1 MSEVLA
7 SALCVVQDRDM
18 RCWLTLEA
26 DPKNYFPTLTVIE
39 KCCVLWCHSR
49 SAGTAG
55 VPHPP
60 GRLGRA
66 QKSQLDSCWESGAI
80 MGLHFVPREY
90 RRPVG
95 VV

>member
-7 SALCVVQDRDM
+7 SALCLVQDRDM

-26 DPKNYFPTLTVIE
+26 DPEDYFPTLTVVA

-55 VPHPP
+55 VPT
-60 GRLGRA
+60 RLEDLAELRNLNLIHVG
-66 QKSQLDSCWESGAI
+66 SQG
-80 MGLHFVPREY
+80 P
-90 RRPVG
+90 
-95 VV
+95 